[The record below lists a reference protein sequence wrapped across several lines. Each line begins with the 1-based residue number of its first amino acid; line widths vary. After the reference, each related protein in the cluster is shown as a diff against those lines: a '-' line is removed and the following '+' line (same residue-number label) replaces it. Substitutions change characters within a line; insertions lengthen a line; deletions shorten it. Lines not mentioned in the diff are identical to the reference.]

1 MYVGNAFDAVSLS
14 EAAASTFGVSLVLA
28 SGWTS
33 VVLPF
38 LPRFLG
44 VVLSTFASLFEAS
57 ASALRSVPDWLA
69 FFSSSA
75 FLASSAFFCSAA
87 FLSASATV
95 AFNFSVAFFNSSTCV
110 LTSFAVALS
119 FLNNSLASAKT
130 LSRSFEILLIFSLSV
145 FLTSVSNLNAS
156 SLSSVL
162 STFAVGNAA
171 CGTSTV
177 IGLLSAVA
185 CFPESPLAFLSPF
198 AAFPLFWVSCDTG
211 TFSALADIP
220 PPKKIRD
227 ATATLAAPKWY
238 FLIEKRVSFSPSLY
252 SYLIM
257 YIWIS
262 FIFFY
267 YLIRCCISTS
277 RYLGYSYINN
287 ITT

>member
-69 FFSSSA
+69 FFSSS
-75 FLASSAFFCSAA
+75 A

-252 SYLIM
+252 SYLII

-262 FIFFY
+262 FVFFY

-277 RYLGYSYINN
+277 RYLGHSYINN
-287 ITT
+287 IK